1 MKARS
6 VRRAAVI
13 AGLMMLVLS
22 SAGHAACGPGTEACE
37 PAIEEARAKLER
49 LFSSAYV
56 TPHALVSLEK
66 RDGRSLETRG
76 RRMYEMRFVAVL
88 NYPGDRLRCRKHLCP
103 SCTTIWWK
111 STPPRRRQRS
121 RAGFSS
127 SRGRTAGARRA
138 RAAPVRSVG
147 WAKARLVH
155 AEPTVE
161 FAYVSVGSLAFALAR
176 AGFAWPTL
184 RRLPLLQPLDD
195 PDVAHR
201 AVAERAQ
208 RLRVAGAVVAR
219 DRLFEAG
226 EFGHD

>member
-147 WAKARLVH
+147 WAKPGSSTPSPPWNLHMCRWARSPSRWR
-155 AEPTVE
+155 AP
-161 FAYVSVGSLAFALAR
+161 ASLGPPYGVCRYSSPSMIRMSRTAPSPSAR
-176 AGFAWPTL
+176 SASA
-184 RRLPLLQPLDD
+184 
-195 PDVAHR
+195 
-201 AVAERAQ
+201 
-208 RLRVAGAVVAR
+208 
-219 DRLFEAG
+219 
-226 EFGHD
+226 